1 MFVDSSPP
9 VSGSS
14 DFLDCAFLVGATALT
29 FSLISMTG
37 VTTLPCSTG
46 LEGFLGSSLA
56 GGTGLPGSAGTSGVG
71 GVGVSGSL
79 GTSGVGGVGVSGSLG
94 TSGVGGVGVSGS
106 LGTSGVGGVGGSLY
120 LLQSFVDLH
129 YDHLLVEVYLLHIQ
143 HYCVHRID
151 NLVYLCLYLLQ

>member
-1 MFVDSSPP
+1 MLNNPPNNIPLFVDSSPP

-14 DFLDCAFLVGATALT
+14 DFLDCFCLVGATALT
-29 FSLISMTG
+29 FSLISITG

-46 LEGFLGSSLA
+46 LEGFLGSSFA
-56 GGTGLPGSAGTSGVG
+56 GGTGLPGSAGTSGVGGTGVPGSLGTYGVG

-106 LGTSGVGGVGGSLY
+106 LGTSGVGGVGGVVS
-120 LLQSFVDLH
+120 SSIV
-129 YDHLLVEVYLLHIQ
+129 
-143 HYCVHRID
+143 C
-151 NLVYLCLYLLQ
+151 